1 MSDINS
7 GLLNDVLIV
16 GNELSGK
23 LNEIGVSNTFGKAS
37 EGKDDLISLIRM
49 AIDGIDMA
57 VDTNSYVSLTATNP
71 YMLTGETTDI
81 VAKLRNGVCRPLTN
95 KNVTIGQSVFIDN
108 GTIGNHN
115 DNWSNINPS
124 ASLTRLNDYSELKR
138 AEDATTF
145 GWISKT
151 LSITDGI
158 TIEFDLKQATL
169 PSSNKTY
176 FTFRATGGSVKLGIY
191 RNYENLADGQWHHYK
206 FDVNGL
212 TVTPTID
219 GIQRSDLSL
228 TDNFNS
234 VQLDVSE
241 EAVHHFKNFVIYNN
255 IDGVTNENGEFTLYD
270 INNDAIFTA
279 TYGTETANCLV
290 EYCDF
295 VDYAVTNN
303 KNNTWYNN
311 TGGIITVDDSG
322 TTFTAVP
329 HSNGTHWTCGY
340 CPASTT
346 IRNPFNYPIVVE
358 FDILRWDTGSSI
370 FIKSD
375 LGNRTSFN
383 RELNHVGSRA
393 RIEIGTT
400 STKIYIDGAF
410 VSEKTY
416 TQPSSY
422 GIELGTYISK
432 NDVPTAPSLKF
443 ANLTIKPL

>member
-1 MSDINS
+1 MMSDRNN

-49 AIDGIDMA
+49 AIDGIDMV
-57 VDTNSYVSLTATNP
+57 VDENSYISLTATNP
-71 YMLTGETTDI
+71 YMLTGETTDV
-81 VAKLRNGVCRPLTN
+81 VAKLRNGVCRPLNN
-95 KNVTIGQSVFIDN
+95 KIITMGQSVFVDN
-108 GTIGNHN
+108 GTTGNHN
-115 DNWSNINPS
+115 DWDNV
-124 ASLTRLNDYSELKR
+124 ASTMQMTRQDTYTELKR
-138 AEDATTF
+138 TENASSF
-145 GWISKT
+145 GYILKE
-151 LSITDGI
+151 LSVTDGI
-158 TIEFDLKQATL
+158 TIEFDLKQAT
-169 PSSNKTY
+169 PSSSNDIY
-176 FTFRATGGSVKLGIY
+176 LTFRDSQGNTKLLIN
-191 RNYENLADGQWHHYK
+191 RNYENLNDGEWHHYK

-219 GIQRSDLSL
+219 GVQKSDLTLSDSWSRIQL
-228 TDNFNS
+228 EARNNA
-234 VQLDVSE
+234 VQ
-241 EAVHHFKNFVIYNN
+241 HFKNFVIYNN
-255 IDGVTNENGEFTLYD
+255 SNGVTDENGEFALYD
-270 INNDAIFTA
+270 ISDDTIFTA
-279 TYGTETANCLV
+279 TYGTETATCLV

-303 KNNTWYNN
+303 KNNNWYNN
-311 TGGIITVDDSG
+311 TGGTITVDDRG

-346 IRNPFNYPIVVE
+346 SRNPFNYPIIVE
-358 FDILRWDTGSSI
+358 FDILRWDTGASI
-370 FIKSD
+370 WIKSD

-422 GIELGTYISK
+422 GIELGFYANKS
-432 NDVPTAPSLKF
+432 DYPTAPSLKF
-443 ANLTIKPL
+443 ANFTIKPL